1 MSGFDVRF
9 SYDSTKLKPSSLD
22 TNEVI
27 VTDPDKTTDAT
38 MTYFKFETEFKN
50 NLQLI
55 RVPYKETTIVDGNEV
70 ETIRDDVIRAATAF
84 NPPVNPTEHMV
95 NTPNGMTVQ
104 TTGGVKLGKMSFQ
117 MTADVFDISWF
128 NLVQANT
135 SPKSGIKVSVDETN
149 KLEEQFR
156 FIFTDKTASKD
167 ADLTN
172 IKISHGT
179 VDTENPDNSTYKE
192 YPLTPTFDK
201 DTLEYQIELREYI
214 DDIDLEIKKSDEKSK
229 VKIKVPKRDEETG
242 ELVYEADGTT
252 IIYEEKDIEDSTPL
266 NIVINELGKPDTELA
281 ITVTA
286 EDRKNNKRI

>member
-1 MSGFDVRF
+1 M
-9 SYDSTKLKPSSLD
+9 
-22 TNEVI
+22 
-27 VTDPDKTTDAT
+27 TDPDKTTDAT

-117 MTADVFDISWF
+117 MTAEAFDVSWF
-128 NLVQANT
+128 NLLPANT
-135 SPKSGIKVSVDETN
+135 SPKSGIKVTVDETN
-149 KLEEQFR
+149 ILEEQFR

-229 VKIKVPKRDEETG
+229 AKIKVPKRDETTG
-242 ELVYEADGTT
+242 ELVYEEDGTGVV
-252 IIYEEKDIEDSTPL
+252 YEEKDIEDSIPL
-266 NIVINELGKPDTELA
+266 NIVINEL
-281 ITVTA
+281 
-286 EDRKNNKRI
+286 RKTRHRTFNYSNSRKQCHNKRIQSKNT